1 MRKRLIAANWKMNGS
16 LERNADLLGS
26 LVNSLADMQDP
37 EVLLCVPSPY
47 FQQAS
52 SVLGGTSLRWG
63 GQNMNEHEAGAYT
76 GEVSA
81 SMLRDF
87 GCTHVLVGHSERRHF
102 YGESDDL
109 IEQKFK
115 LALKS
120 GLIPML
126 CVGETAINTER
137 GVLQATIDRQLDA
150 VLGHIADGGEEQ
162 FVVCYEPL
170 WAIGTGK
177 VASATVVQAVH
188 AYIRAKLAFF
198 NDSIA
203 QRTRILYGGSVK
215 PSNVEGLLAQPD
227 VDGCLI
233 GGASLVADDFA
244 EICRLAQKPVKS

>member
-1 MRKRLIAANWKMNGS
+1 MRKRLIAANWKMNGN
-16 LERNADLLGS
+16 LLQNAALLQAIVAG
-26 LVNSLADMQDP
+26 LPEVQDP
-37 EVLLCVPSPY
+37 EVLVCVPAPY
-47 FQQAS
+47 FEQTRTLLA
-52 SVLGGTSLRWG
+52 GTTIRWG
-63 GQNMNEHEAGAYT
+63 GQNMNEHDSGAYT

-81 SMLRDF
+81 SMLCDF
-87 GCTHVLVGHSERRHF
+87 DCTHVLVGHSERRHF

-115 LALKS
+115 LALGS

-126 CVGETAINTER
+126 CVGEAAINTER

-150 VLGHIADGGEEQ
+150 VLGHLADGGEES

-177 VASATVVQAVH
+177 VASASVVQTVH

-203 QRTRILYGGSVK
+203 QKTRIVYGGSVK
-215 PSNVEGLLAQPD
+215 PSNVEGLLAMPD

-233 GGASLVADDFA
+233 GGASLVAGDFV

>member
-1 MRKRLIAANWKMNGS
+1 MRKRLIAANWKMNGNLAS
-16 LERNADLLGS
+16 NGRLLEG
-26 LVNSLADMQDP
+26 VLAGLAEVQDP

-47 FQQAS
+47 FQQAQSLLTGS
-52 SVLGGTSLRWG
+52 SIRWG
-63 GQNMNEHEAGAYT
+63 GQNMNEHDAGAYT

-81 SMLRDF
+81 AMLRDF
-87 GCTHVLVGHSERRHF
+87 ACTHVLVGHSERRHF

-109 IEQKFK
+109 VEQKFK
-115 LALKS
+115 LALRH

-126 CVGETAINTER
+126 CVGEAAINTER

-150 VLGHIADGGEEQ
+150 VLGHLADGGQEQ

-177 VASATVVQAVH
+177 VASASVVQAVH
-188 AYIRAKLAFF
+188 AYIRAKLSFF
-198 NDSIA
+198 NDGIA

-215 PSNVEGLLAQPD
+215 PSNVEGLLAMPD

-233 GGASLVADDFA
+233 GGASLVAEDFVQ
-244 EICRLAQKPVKS
+244 ICRLAQKPVKS